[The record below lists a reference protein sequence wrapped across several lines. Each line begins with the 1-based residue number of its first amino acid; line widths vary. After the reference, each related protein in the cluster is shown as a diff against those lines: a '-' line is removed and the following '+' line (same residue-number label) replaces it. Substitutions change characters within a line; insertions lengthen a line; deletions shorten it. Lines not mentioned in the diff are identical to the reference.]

1 MVNLNSLMLFQGVAE
16 KPNIW
21 NIVAIIIILIVF
33 FMWMMAMLC
42 LLTDLEM
49 PTCFIITTFMVVIV
63 GLFVF
68 DNEDEIIHTDYRRI
82 VVEINTDSEQF
93 KQTMKN
99 KEDLLQKQMIFKSN
113 TKHNNNIGFLEKD
126 NKLYFTKNDDIYT
139 INENFVSKTK
149 IKIYLETQTQEYYK
163 QMMNNLGLPEQTYQ
177 IQDQEATESCENKLD
192 EKHIVDVE
200 KDKENTKTQE
210 PCVVEEIKIDL
221 RNNGYEMWLQEK

>member
-1 MVNLNSLMLFQGVAE
+1 MVNLNSLMLFQGVSE
-16 KPNIW
+16 NPNIW
-21 NIVAIIIILIVF
+21 DIVAIIIILIIF
-33 FMWMMAMLC
+33 FMWMVAMLC
-42 LLTDLEM
+42 LLTDLKIQ
-49 PTCFIITTFMVVIV
+49 TCFIIATFMVVIV
-63 GLFVF
+63 GIFVF
-68 DNEDEIIHTDYRRI
+68 DNEDEIVHTDYRRI

-113 TKHNNNIGFLEKD
+113 TKHNNNIGFLEKG

-177 IQDQEATESCENKLD
+177 IQDQEATESC
-192 EKHIVDVE
+192 
-200 KDKENTKTQE
+200 
-210 PCVVEEIKIDL
+210 
-221 RNNGYEMWLQEK
+221 